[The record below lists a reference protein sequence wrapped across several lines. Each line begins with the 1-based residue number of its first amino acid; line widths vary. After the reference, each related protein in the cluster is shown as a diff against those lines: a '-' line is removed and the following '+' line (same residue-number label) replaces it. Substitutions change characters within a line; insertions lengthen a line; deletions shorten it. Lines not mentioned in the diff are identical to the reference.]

1 MQPPKI
7 LITGPPGCGKT
18 TLIKRIADSV
28 SVSLNGFFTAEIR
41 KGNTR
46 VGFEVESFV
55 GDKAVLSH
63 VDIRSPNRVGKYGV
77 DIEAFEKIAQ
87 REIEEAINHK
97 KLLIVDEIGK
107 MELYSDR
114 FRFLILAAFNSEIPI
129 VATILEKPHQFADK
143 LKILDDV
150 ELIQLKRDNSQQ
162 TLNDILAKLG

>member
-1 MQPPKI
+1 
-7 LITGPPGCGKT
+7 
-18 TLIKRIADSV
+18 
-28 SVSLNGFFTAEIR
+28 
-41 KGNTR
+41 
-46 VGFEVESFV
+46 
-55 GDKAVLSH
+55 
-63 VDIRSPNRVGKYGV
+63 V